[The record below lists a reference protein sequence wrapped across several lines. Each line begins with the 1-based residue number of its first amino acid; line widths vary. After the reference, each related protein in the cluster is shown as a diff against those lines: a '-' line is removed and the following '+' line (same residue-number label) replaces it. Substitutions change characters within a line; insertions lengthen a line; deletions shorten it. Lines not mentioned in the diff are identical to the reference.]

1 LCSGR
6 FICALRVEVSAE
18 TGNPEIEMEQLLN
31 LAWLL
36 LALPA
41 YWLWRRG
48 TRRFSSLQCLA
59 SLGCLLVLLFPVIS
73 ASDDL
78 HAMQTEMEDS
88 SVSKRTV
95 CQAASDKNSG
105 WLNRMHGPPAALA
118 SVVRLVAP
126 KVGLLEVS
134 TASESPLARSCVF
147 RWGRA
152 PPFSPLG

>member
-1 LCSGR
+1 
-6 FICALRVEVSAE
+6 
-18 TGNPEIEMEQLLN
+18 M
-31 LAWLL
+31 
-36 LALPA
+36 
-41 YWLWRRG
+41 
-48 TRRFSSLQCLA
+48 
-59 SLGCLLVLLFPVIS
+59 FPVIS

-105 WLNRMHGPPAALA
+105 WLNRMHGSPVALA
-118 SVVRLVAP
+118 SVVGPVAP

-134 TASESPLARSCVF
+134 TASVSPLARSCIF

-152 PPFSPLG
+152 PPFSHLG

>member
-1 LCSGR
+1 
-6 FICALRVEVSAE
+6 
-18 TGNPEIEMEQLLN
+18 MELLLN

-48 TRRFSSLQCLA
+48 TRGFSSLQCLL

-78 HAMQTEMEDS
+78 HAMQTETEDS

-95 CQAASDKNSG
+95 RQAASDKNSG
-105 WLNRMHGPPAALA
+105 WLNRMQGPPAALA
-118 SVVRLVAP
+118 NVVRLVAP

-134 TASESPLARSCVF
+134 TAPVSPLAGPCVSDA
-147 RWGRA
+147 GRA
-152 PPFSPLG
+152 PPFSHLR

>member
-1 LCSGR
+1 
-6 FICALRVEVSAE
+6 
-18 TGNPEIEMEQLLN
+18 MEQLLN

-36 LALPA
+36 LGLPA

-48 TRRFSSLQCLA
+48 ARRFSSLQCLA

-78 HAMQTEMEDS
+78 HAMQTEDS

-95 CQAASDKNSG
+95 CQAASDENSG
-105 WLNRMHGPPAALA
+105 WLNRMHGPPVALA

-134 TASESPLARSCVF
+134 TASVSPLARSCVF
-147 RWGRA
+147 CWGRA
-152 PPFSPLG
+152 PPFSHLG